1 MSSDPPLHPDQTFSE
16 ASDVDSDQTQS
27 AGVEAAQGEASSS
40 YHDLSLFVPTASDLA
55 SVHRGS
61 RRFPHIL
68 FRVLERAGVDC
79 YQHIISWQPHGRC
92 FKVHDRLAFKSLLS
106 VLMPDMSQWKSFQ
119 QQLRHW
125 GFRRVPIGRD
135 VDGYYHEKFLRYR
148 PHLLS
153 LMRRGRYE
161 TRDRSIENADTTPD
175 FYAMPF
181 LIPLG
186 SSNVNSGQAGV
197 DFQSGSP
204 ALLAP
209 SMAIPTLT
217 NVARRNIDSV
227 GDYGVHAAVGG
238 GSFSFSGTAGGARI
252 GSGLFVPGFASWL
265 PASAP
270 FAGTRSTF
278 SPILPLRHETSE
290 SSDRSTARDL
300 SRGDFM
306 VRHYNHPI
314 DSADD
319 TAGSD
324 TDLEPRPLPPV
335 LNPPG
340 GDAALVR
347 DPVPVARHPDF
358 VQIGPQ
364 EFYFSAGGGMD
375 DAQEQNLPSREARLS
390 PTSPHEPSR

>member
-1 MSSDPPLHPDQTFSE
+1 VIQCTKKNSGVKPMSSDPPLHPDQTFSE

-27 AGVEAAQGEASSS
+27 ADVEAAQGEASSS
-40 YHDLSLFVPTASDLA
+40 YHDLSLSVPTASDLA
-55 SVHRGS
+55 SGHRGS

-92 FKVHDRLAFKSLLS
+92 FKVHDRLAFKALLS

-125 GFRRVPIGRD
+125 GFRRVTNGRD

-161 TRDRSIENADTTPD
+161 TRDRSIESAEATPD

-186 SSNVNSGQAGV
+186 SSNVNAGQTGV
-197 DFQSGSP
+197 DFQSGPP
-204 ALLAP
+204 ALPAP

-217 NVARRNIDSV
+217 NVAHRSIDSV
-227 GDYGVHAAVGG
+227 GGFGVHAAVGG
-238 GSFSFSGTAGGARI
+238 SFSLSNTARGARI

-265 PASAP
+265 PVSAP
-270 FAGTRSTF
+270 FAGTRSAF
-278 SPILPLRHETSE
+278 A
-290 SSDRSTARDL
+290 STGRDL
-300 SRGDFM
+300 SRSDFM

-314 DSADD
+314 YSADD

-324 TDLEPRPLPPV
+324 SDLEPRPLPPV
-335 LNPPG
+335 LNSSG
-340 GDAALVR
+340 GEAALDR

-364 EFYFSAGGGMD
+364 EFCFKGGMD
-375 DAQEQNLPSREARLS
+375 EAQEKNLPFREARPS